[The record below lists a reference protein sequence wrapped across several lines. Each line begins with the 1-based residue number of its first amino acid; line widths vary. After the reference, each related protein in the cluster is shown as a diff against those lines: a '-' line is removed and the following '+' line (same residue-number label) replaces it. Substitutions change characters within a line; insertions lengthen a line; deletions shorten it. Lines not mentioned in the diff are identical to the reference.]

1 MLRSGGL
8 GRAALGVVLGALG
21 ACAAVD
27 DPPAPV
33 PSMGLDEAVFRCKVE
48 PVLARQCSYSA
59 CHGLAGSP
67 FRVYSPGK
75 LRATVPADIDAAIAP
90 LTAAEHHANYL
101 SATGFKFAAP
111 DPIDNLLLRKPLA
124 PTAGGYAH
132 GGGAIFPGTDN
143 AEWMA
148 IHDWLAGTG
157 KCP

>member
-8 GRAALGVVLGALG
+8 GRAALGVTLSALS

-33 PSMGLDEAVFRCKVE
+33 PSMGLDEAVFRCKVQ
-48 PVLARQCSYSA
+48 PILARQCSYSA

-67 FRVYSPGK
+67 FRVFSPGK

-90 LTAAEHHANYL
+90 LTDAEQHANYL
-101 SATGFKFAAP
+101 SATGFKFGAA
-111 DPIDNLLLRKPLA
+111 DPIDNLLLRKPLP
-124 PTAGGYAH
+124 PTEGGYAH
-132 GGGAIFPGTDN
+132 EGGAIFLGTGD
-143 AEWMA
+143 AEWMTM
-148 IHDWLAGTG
+148 HEWLAGTG